1 MFFKIIYLFL
11 QTKIYL
17 LLVGCGLKHIMI
29 SSKKKFENGKK
40 WRASQKNQ
48 DHRERNWTDLEVE
61 LFCSIL
67 SDGEYKYAL
76 TLESKALKKQ
86 ANKEVYEGLQM
97 HFKVALADPDFIKE
111 NEIYNDVLGKPL
123 DIEIPKLRNKYN
135 NLKKGWRAAVDRA
148 KS

>member
-1 MFFKIIYLFL
+1 M
-11 QTKIYL
+11 
-17 LLVGCGLKHIMI
+17 LVGCGLKHIMI

-97 HFKVALADPDFIKE
+97 RPSFCDP
-111 NEIYNDVLGKPL
+111 
-123 DIEIPKLRNKYN
+123 
-135 NLKKGWRAAVDRA
+135 W
-148 KS
+148 